1 MHCLYHSSFA
11 WNNLRKHF
19 ATVILFLLL
28 NFTLQAQTST
38 TCAANAGDFAT
49 SQVCF
54 QANQI
59 TLKAIPRGNAVVPQG
74 YQVLYVLTKSNQ
86 LTIQQ
91 VATEP
96 IFALPDSTTGL
107 FTIHTLVYDSA
118 TLDLDLVEI
127 GETTGFDVNA
137 LLIQGGGNICAAL
150 NVLGVKFSL
159 GSCEAPCAATSGRL
173 TPSSSSCLLDGK
185 ATVTAKVQI
194 APIVPPG
201 FTRLYVLT
209 SGDNLVIRAVS
220 AMPSFVVNGTGRF
233 TIHTLVYDST
243 TLDLDSIIIGQTTG
257 GDVNGLLAQGG
268 GDLCGALDVTGARF
282 NVVACPPVCNARAGT
297 LKAESSPCLS
307 NGKATLKATVLQS
320 PTVPSGYQIR
330 YLLTSGYGYVIQQ
343 ISTTPSFVVTGE
355 GLYTIHTLVYNP
367 NTFDLNSIQLGNVK
381 AADLRERFIQGG
393 GTICAALDLTG
404 AAFTVK
410 DCPCIAKVGVLKADS
425 YQYPCLEN
433 GKATIIA
440 KFTASPTVPQGYQV
454 RFVLTSGTNLVIRAV
469 STSAFFTVNNAG
481 LYTIHTLVYNPNTL
495 DLNAIQIGVTTGFDV
510 NKLLLQGGGNICGA
524 LDVYGVPFQV
534 KSCVPTCGAK
544 AGKLKPD
551 NDPCLQDETATLIA
565 KAIEAPTIP
574 NGYLVRYV
582 LTSGDNLVIRAI
594 NTEPTFEVSSFGRYT
609 IHTLVY
615 NPNTLDLSAIKI
627 GVTTG
632 YDVNE
637 LLEQGGGNI
646 CGALDVYGA
655 RFLIY
660 YCDGQSCTA
669 KAGKLH
675 ALADSPC
682 ILYGKAQLS
691 ASISQNPVIPHGF
704 QVVYILASGDYLT
717 IEQIKS
723 EPKFEVTR
731 AGRFSIHMLVYNP
744 ATLNLGS
751 ITFGHTNLYS
761 LYNLLIENNGS
772 ICASLDTEGAVF
784 ISRNCSNGNLTASLP
799 TGEAYP
805 NPTSGVV
812 NLNFLQL
819 EKVNVI
825 TVEVTDLS
833 GNLLKTWK
841 FDGAVLNATLDL
853 SEWSAGMYNVRVVYD
868 NQTLQN
874 IRVAKTTY

>member
-11 WNNLRKHF
+11 WSDLRKHF
-19 ATVILFLLL
+19 TTAILFLLL

-38 TCAANAGDFAT
+38 TCVANAGDFAT

-86 LTIQQ
+86 LIIQQ

-96 IFALPDSTTGL
+96 IFVLPNSTTGL

-220 AMPSFVVNGTGRF
+220 ATPSFVMNGTGRF

-297 LKAESSPCLS
+297 LKTESSPCLS

-320 PTVPSGYQIR
+320 STVPSGYQIR
-330 YLLTSGYGYVIQQ
+330 YLLTSGYSYVIQQ
-343 ISTTPSFVVTGE
+343 INTTPSFVVSGE

-381 AADLRERFIQGG
+381 AADLRERFVQGG

-404 AAFTVK
+404 ASFTVK
-410 DCPCIAKVGVLKADS
+410 DCPCTAKVGVLKADS

-433 GKATIIA
+433 DKVTIKA

-469 STSAFFTVNNAG
+469 STSAVFTVGNAE

-495 DLNAIQIGVTTGFDV
+495 NLNTIQIGVTTGFDV
-510 NKLLLQGGGNICGA
+510 NKLLLQGGGNICGV
-524 LDVYGVPFQV
+524 LDVSGVPFQV
-534 KSCVPTCGAK
+534 KSCIPTCGVT
-544 AGKLKPD
+544 AGKLKLD
-551 NDPCLQDETATLIA
+551 NDPCLQNQAATLMA
-565 KAIEAPTIP
+565 KVIEAPTVP
-574 NGYLVRYV
+574 NGYLVGYL

-594 NTEPTFEVSSFGRYT
+594 NTEPTFEVSNTGRYS

-615 NPNTLDLSAIKI
+615 NPNTLDLSVIKI
-627 GVTTG
+627 GVTTS
-632 YDVNE
+632 YYVNE
-637 LLEQGGGNI
+637 LLEQGGGDI

-655 RFLIY
+655 SSYILPCPIV
-660 YCDGQSCTA
+660 CDA
-669 KAGKLH
+669 KAGKLAADNNPCLQDEV
-675 ALADSPC
+675 AL
-682 ILYGKAQLS
+682 LKAK
-691 ASISQNPVIPHGF
+691 VIQTPTIPSGF
-704 QVVYILASGDYLT
+704 LVRYVLTSGSNLIIQKVSDT
-717 IEQIKS
+717 
-723 EPKFEVTR
+723 PTFEVTSE
-731 AGRFSIHMLVYNP
+731 GRYTIHTLVYDP
-744 ATLNLGS
+744 ATLNLNTLVLGQTTGS
-751 ITFGHTNLYS
+751 DVNK
-761 LYNLLIENNGS
+761 LLIQGDGD
-772 ICASLDTEGAVF
+772 ICGALDVQGVAFQVK
-784 ISRNCSNGNLTASLP
+784 NCNESNLNSKVS
-799 TGEAYP
+799 AYP

-841 FDGAVLNATLDL
+841 FDGAALNATLDL
-853 SEWSAGMYNVRVVYD
+853 SEWSAGMYNLRVVYD